1 MKVLVYCG
9 AALLLAV
16 SSYSAKAQQLA
27 PADSATAAAVRAA
40 TQRYNAA
47 TQADSRLLSGTE
59 YRNRTRPYVQGSQF
73 FPVSEVQ
80 PGSLRYDGFAY
91 AAVPMRYDC
100 QLDQLVVQPPG
111 RAISL
116 QLVPEKVTAFTLA
129 GHQFVRLTTDS
140 VANPQVR
147 TGFYDLLVDGPARLL
162 ARHRKK
168 SYERPTPAGMEGHFE
183 QTTRYVVQ
191 HRDAYYPVTR
201 LKDVLAAFPDQKA
214 ALQKF
219 ARKQHLNFGEGL
231 RQYSLTAL
239 VGYYN
244 TLGVRG

>member
-1 MKVLVYCG
+1 MNFFAFYSLC
-9 AALLLAV
+9 LLLATGFYRV
-16 SSYSAKAQQLA
+16 QAQEIA
-27 PADSATAAAVRAA
+27 AADSSTAAAVRAA
-40 TQRYNAA
+40 TQRYHAA
-47 TQADSRLLSGTE
+47 TLADSRLLSGTD
-59 YRNRTRPYVQGSQF
+59 YVNRTKPYVQGSPF

-80 PGSLRYDGFAY
+80 LGSVRYDGFAY

-100 QLDQLVVQPPG
+100 QRDQLVVQPPG

-116 QLVPEKVTAFTLA
+116 QLVPEKVATFTLA
-129 GHQFVRLTTDS
+129 GHRFVRLVTDS

-162 ARHRKK
+162 ARHHKK

-191 HRDAYYPVTR
+191 HHDAYYPVTR

-219 ARKQHLNFGEGL
+219 VRKQHLSFGEGL

-244 TLGVRG
+244 TLR

>member
-1 MKVLVYCG
+1 MKTLLYAG
-9 AALLLAV
+9 FRLLLAM
-16 SSYSAKAQQLA
+16 SFYSAQAQDIV

-40 TQRYNAA
+40 TQRYYAA
-47 TQADSRLLSGTE
+47 TQADSRLLSGTD
-59 YRNRTRPYVQGSQF
+59 YRNRTKPYVQGSPF

-80 PGSLRYDGFAY
+80 LGSVRYDGFAY

-100 QLDQLVVQPPG
+100 QRDQLVVQPTG
-111 RAISL
+111 RAIAL
-116 QLVPEKVTAFTLA
+116 QLVPEKVAAFTLA
-129 GHQFVRLTTDS
+129 GHRFVRLVTDS

-168 SYERPTPAGMEGHFE
+168 SYERPTPTGMEGHFE

-191 HRDAYYPVTR
+191 HHDAYYPVTR
-201 LKDVLAAFPDQKA
+201 LKDVLAVFPDQRA

-219 ARKQHLNFGEGL
+219 ARQQHLSFGEGL

-244 TLGVRG
+244 TLVGVG